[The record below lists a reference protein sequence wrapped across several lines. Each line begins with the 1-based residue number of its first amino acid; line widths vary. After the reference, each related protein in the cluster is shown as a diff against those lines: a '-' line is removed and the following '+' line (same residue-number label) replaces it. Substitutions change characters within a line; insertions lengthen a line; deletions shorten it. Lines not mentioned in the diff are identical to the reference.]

1 MICVMRAVFCASGGG
16 DAHIAPPEAWTSP
29 IYPLIS
35 LRTVKNRHG
44 GIPAVS

>member
-1 MICVMRAVFCASGGG
+1 MICVMRAVFCASVGG
-16 DAHIAPPEAWTSP
+16 DAHIAPYGGMDKP